1 MARRVKLASAESRN
15 MNLSKSRFMAGLQ
28 CLKRLYLQVHKPD
41 LAGELDATSQAVIEQ
56 GQEVGRLAQ
65 KMFPGGVRIEAGH
78 EELDKALAL
87 TAQVMANGQ
96 VPALFEAA
104 FQYDH
109 VLVRADILERH
120 AKGEWRLI
128 EVKSATSVKD
138 RYIYDVAIQR
148 LVLEGCGFQVVSC
161 LMHLNREYVYDGK
174 QYELEKLFRNRDLT
188 DDIAALLKDV
198 RELIREQRKM
208 LAQAQPPDIEAGR
221 QCTDPWTCE
230 FYDVCNKQLPEDHI
244 RNLPGLS
251 SQKFQKLKD
260 LGVERI
266 GDIPKGFA
274 LTEKQ
279 ARARECVRSG
289 KPWFGKGLKASLA
302 LLEYPVHFMD
312 FETLGLALPRF
323 AGTRPYDQLPFQ
335 WSLHLQRKPGA
346 AVEHYEFLAD
356 NEGDPRPLFL
366 KSLCQAI
373 DGKGSIVVYSNF
385 ESGCLSNLASWLPKY
400 ADKITG
406 IQGRLWDLLAVIRA
420 NVYHPGFAGSFSLK
434 SVLPALVPEMSYGGM
449 EVSEG
454 SEAGMA
460 WERMIRGQVDASER
474 ERLREALLAYCKQD
488 TLAMVRLLE
497 VLAAA

>member
-1 MARRVKLASAESRN
+1 MASGESRD

-28 CLKRLYLQVHKPD
+28 CLKRLYLQVHEPD
-41 LAGELDATSQAVIEQ
+41 LAGEVGETSLAVIEQ
-56 GQEVGRLAQ
+56 AQEVGRLAQ

-87 TAQVMANGQ
+87 TAQVVAKGQ
-96 VPALFEAA
+96 VPALFEAT
-104 FQYDH
+104 FQHDH

-120 AKGEWRLI
+120 AKGKWRLI
-128 EVKSATSVKD
+128 EVKSATRVKD
-138 RYIYDVAIQR
+138 RYVYDVAIQR
-148 LVLEGCGFQVVSC
+148 LVLEGCGLKVVPC

-174 QYELEKLFRNRDLT
+174 QYELEKLFRIRDLSDET
-188 DDIAALLKDV
+188 AALTKDV
-198 RELIREQRKM
+198 WELIRELRKV

-230 FYDVCNKQLPEDHI
+230 FYDVCNKELPDDHI
-244 RNLPGLS
+244 SNLLGLS

-260 LGVERI
+260 LGVELI

-274 LTEKQ
+274 LTERQK
-279 ARARECVRSG
+279 RVWECVRSG
-289 KPWFGKGLKASLA
+289 KPWFGKGLKESLGD
-302 LLEYPVHFMD
+302 LEYPVHFMD

-335 WSLHLQRKPGA
+335 WSLHIQRKPGA

-373 DGKGSIVVYSNF
+373 DRKGSIVVYSNF
-385 ESGCLSNLASWLPKY
+385 ESGRLKNLTSWLPKY
-400 ADKITG
+400 EDTITG
-406 IQGRLWDLLAVIRA
+406 IQDRLWDLYAVIRA

-434 SVLPALVPEMSYGGM
+434 SVLPALVPEMSYKGM

-460 WERMIRGQVDASER
+460 WEKMIRDQVDAAER
-474 ERLREALLAYCKQD
+474 NRLREALLAYCKQD
-488 TLAMVRLLE
+488 TLAMVRLVD
-497 VLAAA
+497 VLAAK

>member
-1 MARRVKLASAESRN
+1 
-15 MNLSKSRFMAGLQ
+15 MAGLQ
-28 CLKRLYLQVHKPD
+28 CLKLLYLQVHEPD
-41 LAGELDATSQAVIEQ
+41 LAGELDEKSWAVIEQ
-56 GQEVGRLAQ
+56 GREVGRLAQ

-87 TAQVMANGQ
+87 TAQVVAKGQ
-96 VPALFEAA
+96 VPALFEAP
-104 FQYDH
+104 FQHDN

-120 AKGEWRLI
+120 AKGKWRLI
-128 EVKSATSVKD
+128 EVKSATDVKD
-138 RYIYDVAIQR
+138 RYVYDVAVQR
-148 LVLEGCGFQVVSC
+148 LVLEGCGLQVVPC

-174 QYELEKLFRNRDLT
+174 QYELEKLFRIRDLIDET
-188 DDIAALLKDV
+188 AALTKDV
-198 RELIREQRKM
+198 RELIREQRKA

-221 QCTDPWTCE
+221 QCTDPVTCE

-260 LGVERI
+260 LGVELI

-274 LTEKQ
+274 LSERQK
-279 ARARECVRSG
+279 RVWESVRSG
-289 KPWFGKGLKASLA
+289 KPWFAKGLKESLA
-302 LLEYPVHFMD
+302 QLEYPVHFMD

-335 WSLHLQRKPGA
+335 WSLHIQRKPGA
-346 AVEHYEFLAD
+346 AVEHYEFLVD

-373 DGKGSIVVYSNF
+373 DRKGSIVVYSNF
-385 ESGCLSNLASWLPKY
+385 ESECLKNLASRLPKY
-400 ADKITG
+400 EGTIARLDD
-406 IQGRLWDLLAVIRA
+406 RLWDLLAVIRA

-434 SVLPALVPEMSYGGM
+434 RVLPALVPEMSYEGM

-454 SEAGMA
+454 SEAGLT
-460 WERMIRGQVDASER
+460 WEKMMCDQVDATER
-474 ERLREALLAYCKQD
+474 NRLREALLAYCKQD
-488 TLAMVRLLE
+488 TLAMVRLLD
-497 VLAAA
+497 VLRSA

>member
-1 MARRVKLASAESRN
+1 
-15 MNLSKSRFMAGLQ
+15 MAGLQ
-28 CLKRLYLQVHKPD
+28 CLKRLYFQVHEPD
-41 LAGELDATSQAVIEQ
+41 LAGELDETSLAVIEQ

-65 KMFPGGVRIEAGH
+65 KMFPGGVRIEAGY

-87 TAQVMANGQ
+87 TAQVVAKGQ
-96 VPALFEAA
+96 VPALFEAT
-104 FQYDH
+104 FQHDH
-109 VLVRADILERH
+109 ILVRADILERH
-120 AKGEWRLI
+120 AKGKWRLI

-148 LVLEGCGFQVVSC
+148 LVLEGCGIKVVPC

-174 QYELEKLFRNRDLT
+174 QYDLEKLFRIRDLSDET
-188 DDIAALLKDV
+188 AALTMDV
-198 RELIREQRKM
+198 RELIREQRKV

-221 QCTDPWTCE
+221 QCMDPLTCE

-260 LGVERI
+260 LGVELI

-274 LTEKQ
+274 LTERQK
-279 ARARECVRSG
+279 RVWESVRSG
-289 KPWFGKGLKASLA
+289 KPWYGKGVKESLA
-302 LLEYPVHFMD
+302 QLEYPVHFMD

-335 WSLHLQRKPGA
+335 WSLHIQRKPDA

-356 NEGDPRPLFL
+356 NEDDPRPLFL
-366 KSLCQAI
+366 NSLCQAI
-373 DGKGSIVVYSNF
+373 DRKGSIVVYSNF
-385 ESGCLSNLASWLPKY
+385 EWGCLRNLASWLPKY
-400 ADKITG
+400 EDAITG
-406 IQGRLWDLLAVIRA
+406 IQDRLWDLLAVIRA

-434 SVLPALVPEMSYGGM
+434 RVLPALVPEMSYEGM

-454 SEAGMA
+454 SEAGLA
-460 WERMIRGQVDASER
+460 WEKMIRGQVDAAER
-474 ERLREALLAYCKQD
+474 NRLREALLAYCKQD
-488 TLAMVRLLE
+488 TLAMVRLRE
-497 VLAAA
+497 VLAAT